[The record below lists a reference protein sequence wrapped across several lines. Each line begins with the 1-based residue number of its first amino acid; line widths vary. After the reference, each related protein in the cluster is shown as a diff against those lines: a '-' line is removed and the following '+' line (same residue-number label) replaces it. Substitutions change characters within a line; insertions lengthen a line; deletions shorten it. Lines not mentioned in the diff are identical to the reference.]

1 MMWYLVT
8 KNRCVCVCVWLSSA
22 FTTGPVGF
30 CLKKKQRKIGRN
42 CFFFWH
48 AVSMENGTHI
58 IPPKKPCWTVN
69 EPFQRGPPQLQLSL
83 NRPTSDLPRGLMV
96 NSMSVGKGLIF
107 FPTWHI
113 PRGERYD
120 LVLCYHMLLCDLQSF
135 IPSYHIYYMKFHYI
149 V

>member
-42 CFFFWH
+42 CFFLACCQHGKWNAH
-48 AVSMENGTHI
+48 H
-58 IPPKKPCWTVN
+58 PPKKTLLNRQWTVSKRSSSATAILKSSYFRFTQGIDG
-69 EPFQRGPPQLQLSL
+69 ELYG
-83 NRPTSDLPRGLMV
+83 
-96 NSMSVGKGLIF
+96 VGKGLIF